1 MEVGLHTFT
10 ADFHSRA
17 SLKSRAQIAQLI
29 WFRSGVQCS
38 FACKVLKHS
47 DFSVTGRHMTNSR
60 DLARLIIVD
69 ELGAKNI
76 FRRNNS
82 FQCRLNDLAWR
93 RRDYAKVES
102 RRQILAKHASEGVQV
117 LFEPDA
123 FADFAQVLSAHGSKL
138 RIVAKQVS

>member
-1 MEVGLHTFT
+1 
-10 ADFHSRA
+10 
-17 SLKSRAQIAQLI
+17 
-29 WFRSGVQCS
+29 
-38 FACKVLKHS
+38 
-47 DFSVTGRHMTNSR
+47 MTNSR

-69 ELGAKNI
+69 ELGAENI

-102 RRQILAKHASEGVQV
+102 RRKILAKHASKSVQV
-117 LFEPDA
+117 LFEQDA

-138 RIVAKQVS
+138 RIVAHVAHAQASPCMRSYLWKSITMRP